1 MKPAATSVSRCAGE
15 CCPRQHIISQRP
27 HASQGPDNF
36 ALRSRHPELCAYID
50 GAVRDLADLLRRGEA
65 ERLAILVLGA
75 PLAQSSA
82 APSDVLVVPNVLETF
97 VLELSGAPAAISGV
111 HKLLEQLRG
120 FLVRV
125 CVCEQQLTP
134 LAPEE
139 LSFSLEVHTVHAP
152 SEELCQRW
160 VSCSRSEAGTGPSR
174 IVPLKSMVA
183 EEAGFDMRL
192 LVAQRQP

>member
-1 MKPAATSVSRCAGE
+1 M
-15 CCPRQHIISQRP
+15 
-27 HASQGPDNF
+27 
-36 ALRSRHPELCAYID
+36 
-50 GAVRDLADLLRRGEA
+50 RDLADLLRRGEA